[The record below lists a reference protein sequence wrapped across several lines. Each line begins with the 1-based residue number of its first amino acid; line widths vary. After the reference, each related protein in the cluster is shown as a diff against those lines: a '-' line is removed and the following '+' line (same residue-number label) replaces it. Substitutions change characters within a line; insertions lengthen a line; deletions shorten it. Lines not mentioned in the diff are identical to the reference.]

1 MLPAF
6 HFVARHNPAFLGGH
20 QLVGHE
26 LTARINLLPVKQPDA
41 SLERNIDDIERK
53 RTKDESKVFE
63 QVGVYIG
70 FCTNCNRSNG
80 PWAGGF

>member
-1 MLPAF
+1 MISDQIQA
-6 HFVARHNPAFLGGH
+6 AST
-20 QLVGHE
+20 E
-26 LTARINLLPVKQPDA
+26 LLDIKRAWLIPLLLLLLNLPVKQPDA

-70 FCTNCNRSNG
+70 FCTNFSAQIVRMCK
-80 PWAGGF
+80 